1 MRNGGGR
8 REAGL
13 GVALFAPPTETVR
26 RRLLAGGLSIAANG
40 ALLILLIVLP
50 QRVATFEPRP
60 PLDVVLV
67 TLPPEPAAEP
77 EPPAESLDP
86 PPQARPDE
94 PRETVAPQPADAAA
108 EPAETRPAEPTAEI
122 ADDTPLPAPEREEED
137 DNDVQGGGG
146 LPLRP
151 AEIIGT
157 ARPLPEGSG
166 PGSTGYAVREIF
178 CLSTSDANRD
188 VLNCPPGD
196 GSEGLPM
203 LEFAS
208 PENIAR
214 AEAAFAGLGAG
225 EIRALLSGRTL
236 PVRDLAGQP
245 VLADPSTRPTSSAD
259 QMRETLPP
267 LIPDPAFGD

>member
-1 MRNGGGR
+1 M
-8 REAGL
+8 

-40 ALLILLIVLP
+40 ALLVLLIVLP
-50 QRVATFEPRP
+50 HRFATVEPRP

-67 TLPPEPAAEP
+67 TLPPEPADEP
-77 EPPAESLDP
+77 ETPADP
-86 PPQARPDE
+86 PEPQP
-94 PRETVAPQPADAAA
+94 ETVAPQHADIAA
-108 EPAETRPAEPTAEI
+108 EPAEPLADTADEAPPA
-122 ADDTPLPAPEREEED
+122 REQAAEED
-137 DNDVQGGGG
+137 DDDVQSGGGF
-146 LPLRP
+146 PLRP
-151 AEIIGT
+151 AEIIGN

-166 PGSTGYAVREIF
+166 SGSTGYAVREIF

-188 VLNCPPGD
+188 ALNCPPGD

-214 AEAAFAGLGAG
+214 AEAAFAGLDAG
-225 EIRALLSGRTL
+225 EIRALFSGQAL
-236 PVRDLAGQP
+236 PVRDLTGQP
-245 VLADPSTRPTSSAD
+245 ALADPSTRSTSSAD
-259 QMRETLPP
+259 QMRDSLPP

>member
-1 MRNGGGR
+1 MENGGGR

-26 RRLLAGGLSIAANG
+26 RRLLAGGLSLAANG
-40 ALLILLIVLP
+40 ALLILLVFLP
-50 QRVATFEPRP
+50 QRLSTVEPRP

-67 TLPPEPAAEP
+67 TLPPQPEAEPAAEQ
-77 EPPAESLDP
+77 EPPSEPLDP
-86 PPQARPDE
+86 PPEAA
-94 PRETVAPQPADAAA
+94 APQPADAA
-108 EPAETRPAEPTAEI
+108 PAGTRPAEPVAET
-122 ADDTPLPAPEREEED
+122 ADDTPQSAPEQAEED
-137 DNDVQGGGG
+137 DEDAQGGGG

-151 AEIIGT
+151 AEIIGQ

-188 VLNCPPGD
+188 ALNCPPGD

-214 AEAAFAGLGAG
+214 AEAAFAGLDAG
-225 EIRALLSGRTL
+225 EIRALFSDRDL

-245 VLADPSTRPTSSAD
+245 VLADPSTRATSSAD
-259 QMRETLPP
+259 QMRDTLPP